1 MTNDRAK
8 PEMTAKRNDRAKP
21 VLLMAPFR
29 GVTHKSWRN
38 AFARHVGGFDEMFA
52 PFISGAGVTKI
63 HPDKL
68 ADVMPLNDNLT
79 PTVPQIIGIDADE
92 IVLLGNTLAD
102 IGFEELNWNL
112 GCPFARIANK
122 KRGCGLLPYPELL
135 NEILDKVF
143 SSINI
148 KLSIKTRLGYHQDD
162 EIKSVMPILN
172 QYPISRIILHPRTG
186 KQGYRG
192 KADPEG
198 YCRVLQLTKHPL
210 IYNGDI
216 YNLSQFRKLQSRF
229 PEQKSWMVGRGALI
243 SPFLPKEIKGY
254 TLTDEEKRKQMMAF
268 HFDLWHMAWE
278 TQKHES
284 RTLGAM
290 KAIWHYMAGTFANG
304 REVFMR
310 IKRAKTREAY
320 LDAVDFAMEQDF
332 AGETDLEQYFLQ
344 LTK

>member
-1 MTNDRAK
+1 
-8 PEMTAKRNDRAKP
+8 
-21 VLLMAPFR
+21 MAPFR
-29 GVTHKSWRN
+29 GITHKSWRN
-38 AFARHVGGFDEMFA
+38 AFARHMGGFDEMFA

-68 ADVMPLNDNLT
+68 TDLIPMNQNLAS
-79 PTVPQIIGIDADE
+79 TVPQIIGIDADE
-92 IVLLGNTLAD
+92 IILLGNTLAD
-102 IGFEELNWNL
+102 IGFDELNWNL

-122 KRGCGLLPYPELL
+122 KRGCGILPYPELL
-135 NEILDKVF
+135 NEILEKVF
-143 SSINI
+143 GSIKI
-148 KLSIKTRLGYHQDD
+148 KLSIKTRLGYHEPD
-162 EIKSVMPILN
+162 EILSVIPILN
-172 QYPISRIILHPRTG
+172 RYPIHRIILHPRTG

-198 YCRVLQLTKHPL
+198 YGGALQRIKHPL

-216 YNLSQFRKLQSRF
+216 YNLSHFRALQMRF

-243 SPFLPKEIKGY
+243 NPFLPKEIKGY
-254 TLTDEEKRKQMMAF
+254 ALTDKEKRSQMSSF
-268 HFDLWHMAWE
+268 HFDLWHMACT
-278 TQKHES
+278 TQQHES

-304 REVFMR
+304 REVFTR
-310 IKRAKTREAY
+310 IKRAKTRKAY

-332 AGETDLEQYFLQ
+332 AGEADLENHFMQ